1 MYYKL
6 EMQEEETLAKVNELV
21 LWKRGGQGG
30 LAAPNAPL
38 TLSHPPHAVTFIGKE
53 HSEKILT

>member
-30 LAAPNAPL
+30 LAAPNAPPY
-38 TLSHPPHAVTFIGKE
+38 SVPPSSRGYLHRERAF
-53 HSEKILT
+53 